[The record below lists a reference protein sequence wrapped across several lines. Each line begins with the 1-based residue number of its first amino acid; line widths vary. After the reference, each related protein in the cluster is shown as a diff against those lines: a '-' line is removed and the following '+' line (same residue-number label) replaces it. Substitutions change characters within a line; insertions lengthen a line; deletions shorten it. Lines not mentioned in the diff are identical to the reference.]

1 MTGAV
6 TGGCN
11 SSVGPVQLPIKTR
24 GVRYH
29 DFVIEPEQEYG
40 SIHGSN
46 MLSMDALAGVAVG
59 CVRNSVRVL

>member
-11 SSVGPVQLPIKTR
+11 SSVGPVQLPIQTR

-29 DFVIEPEQEYG
+29 DFVIEPAQEYG
-40 SIHGSN
+40 NRHGSK
-46 MLSMDALAGVAVG
+46 MVSMDALIVTAVG